1 MTPNKSNVQ
10 ELLYYK
16 YIIWTSEQIKI
27 NRIILYVVLLK
38 NNSKNDNMYLA
49 RELAY
54 NKKEHLI
61 LHVKCHL
68 SFWLKHL
75 NQMIRCFCFYIVFK
89 IITRST
95 KIIKSR
101 RKTKISFLLIT
112 ITILSCEGIGD
123 T

>member
-61 LHVKCHL
+61 LHVKCHRI
-68 SFWLKHL
+68 FV
-75 NQMIRCFCFYIVFK
+75 Y
-89 IITRST
+89 TP
-95 KIIKSR
+95 KS
-101 RKTKISFLLIT
+101 
-112 ITILSCEGIGD
+112 D
-123 T
+123 D